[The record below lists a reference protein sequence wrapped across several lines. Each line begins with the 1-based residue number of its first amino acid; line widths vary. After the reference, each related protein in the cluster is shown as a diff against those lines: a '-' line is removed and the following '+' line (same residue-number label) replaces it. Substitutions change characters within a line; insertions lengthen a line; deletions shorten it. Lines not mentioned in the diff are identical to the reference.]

1 MRIPATASRTR
12 TMRTTVHAQQHLL
25 FGAGAGAAAL
35 LLDAAL
41 LLERTEPPTDDAME
55 VLEYTLLLLD
65 DGFIVKSVFFENEL
79 SFGQLC
85 P

>member
-1 MRIPATASRTR
+1 
-12 TMRTTVHAQQHLL
+12 MRTTVHAQQHLL

-55 VLEYTLLLLD
+55 VLEYTLLD
-65 DGFIVKSVFFENEL
+65 DGFIVKSVFFEDEL
-79 SFGQLC
+79 SFRQLC